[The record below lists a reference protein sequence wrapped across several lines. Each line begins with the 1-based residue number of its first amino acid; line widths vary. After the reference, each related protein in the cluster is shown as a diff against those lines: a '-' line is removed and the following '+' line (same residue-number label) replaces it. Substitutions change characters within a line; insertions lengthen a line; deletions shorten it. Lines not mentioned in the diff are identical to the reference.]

1 MNTQKT
7 SFTSYQMNNLIETQT
22 FSNRSITQGLLIVG
36 VVLSILMFFSTSQAQ
51 TFESEVVTES
61 AIAFMQKDDFQSAII
76 KLGEL
81 NGEEQPAAVDHL
93 KGVCH
98 FHLQQYDEALE
109 FLFSAVENMVDEAE
123 EWDPSTGQAPLHSEV
138 YLGRALMAAGNF
150 ADAEY
155 HLSQFMVSLYMMD
168 DSEQWLMTTVEDL
181 INECRLN
188 GSPERTANL

>member
-1 MNTQKT
+1 
-7 SFTSYQMNNLIETQT
+7 
-22 FSNRSITQGLLIVG
+22 
-36 VVLSILMFFSTSQAQ
+36 MFFSTSQAQ

-61 AIAFMQKDDFQSAII
+61 AIAFMQKDDFQSAMI

-81 NGEEQPAAVDHL
+81 NGEEQTAAVDHL

-98 FHLQQYDEALE
+98 FHLHQYDEALE
-109 FLFSAVENMVDEAE
+109 FLFSAVENMADETE
-123 EWDPSTGQAPLHSEV
+123 EWDPSNGQAPLHAEV
-138 YLGRALMAAGNF
+138 YLGRTLMAAGNF

-155 HLSQFMVSLYMMD
+155 HLSQFMVSLYMMNE
-168 DSEQWLMTTVEDL
+168 SEQWMMSMVEDL